1 MNFVVN
7 KIVLFY
13 LNFFNFLSVLANKEI
28 IIKITEWEQVISFQ
42 QLVAIELALLGSLMK
57 DSKERQIKL
66 FICKSTWVVWPEIN
80 IL

>member
-13 LNFFNFLSVLANKEI
+13 LNFFNFPSVLANKEI
-28 IIKITEWEQVISFQ
+28 TIKVTEWEQVISFQ